1 MGKKVIKL
9 TEADIRKIVQKVIAE
24 QAVDSFTALKNAA
37 SGAGTDE
44 NALENVFASMKSK
57 QDFINLDNQ
66 IKSNPMTGQ
75 AVGGGSY
82 SSIQDVLNGELELG
96 DYKSAERIKNY
107 LKKIGVDLTF
117 KGVKNTA
124 RPEQGIVSVE
134 PNSFVV
140 NVSKTETAKGKGILD
155 TIKTVFSDA
164 TKSAVSGVEAALK
177 QFPNSKVYFVID
189 PKTGAQ
195 RYFQYTKDGKTLT
208 KKGSWK
214 IENGKIIYDQGGS
227 KPTPSIGTVRVAPT
241 EDAVKKGTAFVEV
254 TMSGDLIRKIQKA
267 LIDQGYLKIAK
278 TTNYFGTKTD
288 AAVRAFQKAKG
299 LKVDG
304 KVSKNTYEALFTQQS
319 EPERR
324 FPEEI
329 TNIKPKGLANVTQGI
344 QTPSPITRQG
354 NIQTTATTQTQTPAQ
369 AQTSAQSKK
378 SFFNPNETG

>member
-9 TEADIRKIVQKVIAE
+9 TEADIRKIVQKVISE
-24 QAVDSFTALKNAA
+24 QAQDYLTALKDAT

-44 NALENVFASMKSK
+44 NALENVFASLKTK

-66 IKSNPMTGQ
+66 LKSKPMTGQ

-107 LKKIGVDLTF
+107 LKKIGVDITF

-140 NVSKTETAKGKGILD
+140 NVSGKESSNVTGGGIVD
-155 TIKTVFSDA
+155 TVKSVFSDA

-177 QFPNSKVYFVID
+177 QFPNSRVYFIID

-195 RYFQYTKDGKTLT
+195 RFFQYTKDGKTLT
-208 KKGSWK
+208 KKGTWK
-214 IENGKIIYDQGGS
+214 IDNGKMTYSPDGS
-227 KPTPSIGTVRVAPT
+227 SASKDKMGIGSVRVAPT
-241 EDAVKKGTAFVEV
+241 EDFVKAGKAFVES
-254 TMSGDLIRKIQKA
+254 TMSGDLVRKIQQA
-267 LIDQGYLKIAK
+267 LIDQGYLKITKA
-278 TTNYFGTKTD
+278 TNYFGTKTD

-304 KVSKNTYEALFTQQS
+304 KVGKSTYDALFAQAT
-319 EPERR
+319 PERQ

-329 TNIKPKGLANVTQGI
+329 TNIKPKGLANLTQDI

-354 NIQTTATTQTQTPAQ
+354 NIQTA
-369 AQTSAQSKK
+369 SY
-378 SFFNPNETG
+378 